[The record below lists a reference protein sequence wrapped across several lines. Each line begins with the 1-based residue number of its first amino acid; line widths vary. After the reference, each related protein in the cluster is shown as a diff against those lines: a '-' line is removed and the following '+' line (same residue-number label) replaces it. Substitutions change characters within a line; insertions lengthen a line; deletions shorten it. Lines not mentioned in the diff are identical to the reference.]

1 MKNIRSYSAGG
12 GDMDPCSAA
21 RDQCKI
27 GSLRCGPI
35 GAAPSRTVGSD
46 AVARLGAPPEVI
58 HRARYR
64 AAAGQDL
71 IKTACILRGRSAA
84 SCPDPRFLQ
93 HAVRDLEIEFRQV
106 ATVQVAHQVS
116 CTEIERC
123 PDFLHFPPASIYPP
137 RARSARFRLDDY
149 AILQSAVLGLHS
161 QYASNQAYSR
171 LRRVRGGAIRAGRF
185 GRKSALA
192 S

>member
-1 MKNIRSYSAGG
+1 MQNWIVA
-12 GDMDPCSAA
+12 
-21 RDQCKI
+21 
-27 GSLRCGPI
+27 LRTDRGRAKPDSRVRRR
-35 GAAPSRTVGSD
+35 GAF
-46 AVARLGAPPEVI
+46 RLGAPPEVI

-64 AAAGQDL
+64 AVAGQDL